1 MRIAIPVFSDDGEK
15 SQVYGHFGSAP
26 CFIIFDT
33 STAVCENINN
43 SGKEHAHGMCLPLA
57 SFEGR
62 NIDAIVTG
70 GMGLR
75 ALQKVS
81 EAGLKAYRS
90 SEGMTVSDVA
100 RSLQAGT
107 LPEITMEGACSDHS
121 CG

>member
-1 MRIAIPVFSDDGEK
+1 MRIAIPVSSFAGIGS
-15 SQVYGHFGSAP
+15 SVYGHFGSAP
-26 CFIIFDT
+26 CFVVFDT
-33 STAVCENINN
+33 ATTTCENINN
-43 SGKEHAHGMCLPLA
+43 SGKQHAHGMCLPLA

-100 RSLQAGT
+100 KSLQAGT
-107 LPEITMEGACSDHS
+107 LPEITMERACSDHS

>member
-1 MRIAIPVFSDDGEK
+1 MRIAIPVFSNEGEN
-15 SQVYGHFGSAP
+15 SEVYGHFGSAP

-33 STAVCENINN
+33 VKKACETVDNRD
-43 SGKEHAHGMCLPLA
+43 KEHAHGMCMPLD
-57 SFEGR
+57 SFDSR

-75 ALQKVS
+75 ALQKIA

-90 SEGMTVSDVA
+90 SEGMTVTDVA
-100 RSLQAGT
+100 KSLQAGT
-107 LPEITMEGACSDHS
+107 LPEITMEEACTHHS

>member
-1 MRIAIPVFSDDGEK
+1 MRIAIPVFSNDGEA
-15 SQVYGHFGSAP
+15 SEVYGHFGSAP

-33 STAVCENINN
+33 VKKACEAVDNGD
-43 SGKEHAHGMCLPLA
+43 SEHAHGTCMPLA

-75 ALQKVS
+75 VLQKVS

-107 LPEITMEGACSDHS
+107 LPEITVEGACSHHS

>member
-1 MRIAIPVFSDDGEK
+1 MRIAIPVFSDEGQNSE
-15 SQVYGHFGSAP
+15 VYGHFGSAP

-33 STAVCENINN
+33 STAACETVNN
-43 SGKEHAHGMCLPLA
+43 GDKEHAHGMCLPLA
-57 SFEGR
+57 SFEGM

-75 ALQKVS
+75 ALQKMS

-90 SEGMTVSDVA
+90 SEGMTVTDVA
-100 RSLQAGT
+100 RSLQAGK
-107 LPEITMEGACSDHS
+107 LPEITMEGACSHHS